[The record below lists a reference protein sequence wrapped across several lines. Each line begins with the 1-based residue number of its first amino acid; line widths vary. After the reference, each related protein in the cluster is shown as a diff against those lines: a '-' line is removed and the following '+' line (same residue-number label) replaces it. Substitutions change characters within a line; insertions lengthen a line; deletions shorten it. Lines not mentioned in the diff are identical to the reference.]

1 MMKRVWT
8 AYLVECTKAM
18 RSKVTYIGP
27 VLVVVLVGLAPLIR
41 PLGARGEDA
50 YPFIAYTTP
59 MVLNLLGA
67 FLLLSFCAGLVSS
80 EIGTGTIRLVLTRP
94 LLRHEFILAKLM
106 LGMTYAVL
114 LTVLVVSST
123 WGIAL
128 MFGRLSGVEYGGEV
142 LYTSAEMGLAYGIGA
157 VLDLAPQFAFVAYA
171 VLISTLARNTGTAVA
186 VAIGLW
192 ILLNAVKEPL
202 GIGPYLFISYMESPW
217 QVFTLYADGLDAT
230 WTPSAYWCLGTSVAA
245 IFVFSAVA
253 MLALHR
259 RNLSA

>member
-1 MMKRVWT
+1 MIKRVWT
-8 AYLVECTKAM
+8 AYLVECIKAM

-41 PLGARGEDA
+41 PLGAHGEDT

-80 EIGTGTIRLVLTRP
+80 EIATGTIRLMLTRP

-106 LGMTYAVL
+106 LGMTYALL
-114 LTVLVVSST
+114 LTVLAVLST
-123 WGIAL
+123 WGIAFA
-128 MFGRLSGVEYGGEV
+128 FGRLTGVEYGGEV
-142 LYTSAEMGLAYGIGA
+142 LYTSFEMALTFGLGA
-157 VLDLAPQFAFVAYA
+157 ILDLAPQFAFVAYA
-171 VLISTLARNTGTAVA
+171 VLISTLARNTGTAVG

-217 QVFTLYADGLDAT
+217 QVFTLYADGLEAS
-230 WTPSAYWCLGTSVAA
+230 WTPTAYWCLGTSLAA
-245 IFVFSAVA
+245 VVVFSAAA
-253 MLALHR
+253 MLALQR